1 MIDVCNIKI
10 LTILCKKKKEIIIFE
25 NYFFI
30 NKNLYTI

>member
-10 LTILCKKKKEIIIFE
+10 RFYVKKKKEIIIFE